1 MAPPPEIT
9 SNGGTQRGKRLWK
22 WHLRGCS
29 VNHRISV
36 STLLSTIP
44 FFSRCGSDFRAGSSL
59 ISADPKALLGQDSF
73 MSVPNEENL
82 SSHSQLSSHFFLDL
96 LDSII
101 VDVASECHRVAR
113 LGLDSNL
120 EEEDEELKLSAQA
133 RVRVADPSNSN
144 EANGKYVVDIFGQ
157 THPPVANEIFDCM
170 NCGRSIMAGR
180 FAPHLEKCM
189 GKGRK
194 ARLKVTR
201 SSTAAQNRY
210 SRGSPSPGSTYSPYS
225 NYSTN
230 SMNRLANGTSTFAGE
245 EHSNGTLES

>member
-1 MAPPPEIT
+1 MGVRT
-9 SNGGTQRGKRLWK
+9 
-22 WHLRGCS
+22 
-29 VNHRISV
+29 VNHRIPV
-36 STLLSTIP
+36 STLVSTIP
-44 FFSRCGSDFRAGSSL
+44 CDLSVFSCCGSDFRAGSKS
-59 ISADPKALLGQDSF
+59 LGQDSF

-82 SSHSQLSSHFFLDL
+82 SYSQLSYFFLDL

-101 VDVASECHRVAR
+101 VDVATECHRVAR

-157 THPPVANEIFDCM
+157 THPPVANEIFDCL

-201 SSTAAQNRY
+201 SSTATQNRY
-210 SRGSPSPGSTYSPYS
+210 SRGGPSPGSTHSPYS

>member
-22 WHLRGCS
+22 VGKSAKILE
-29 VNHRISV
+29 
-36 STLLSTIP
+36 
-44 FFSRCGSDFRAGSSL
+44 SSL
-59 ISADPKALLGQDSF
+59 AVVQISEQDPKALLGQDSF

>member
-1 MAPPPEIT
+1 M
-9 SNGGTQRGKRLWK
+9 
-22 WHLRGCS
+22 
-29 VNHRISV
+29 
-36 STLLSTIP
+36 
-44 FFSRCGSDFRAGSSL
+44 SDP
-59 ISADPKALLGQDSF
+59 D
-73 MSVPNEENL
+73 EENL
-82 SSHSQLSSHFFLDL
+82 SPHSELSSHFFRDI

-144 EANGKYVVDIFGQ
+144 EVNGKYVVDIFGQ
-157 THPPVANEIFDCM
+157 THPAVANEIFECM
-170 NCGRSIMAGR
+170 NCGRPIMAGK

-201 SSTAAQNRY
+201 SSTAAQTRY
-210 SRGSPSPGSTYSPYS
+210 SSRNSHVSSTYSPYS
-225 NYSTN
+225 NYSSNN
-230 SMNRLANGTSTFAGE
+230 SMNRLAANGTSTFAGE
-245 EHSNGTLES
+245 EHSNGTSEP

>member
-1 MAPPPEIT
+1 M
-9 SNGGTQRGKRLWK
+9 
-22 WHLRGCS
+22 
-29 VNHRISV
+29 
-36 STLLSTIP
+36 
-44 FFSRCGSDFRAGSSL
+44 
-59 ISADPKALLGQDSF
+59 
-73 MSVPNEENL
+73 
-82 SSHSQLSSHFFLDL
+82 QLSSHFFWDL

-101 VDVASECHRVAR
+101 VDVASECHRVAK

-189 GKGRK
+189 GK
-194 ARLKVTR
+194 VTLL
-201 SSTAAQNRY
+201 SFVTLAVYHKFMISLFIHAFGLF
-210 SRGSPSPGSTYSPYS
+210 GSLIYISFWFF
-225 NYSTN
+225 
-230 SMNRLANGTSTFAGE
+230 TSG
-245 EHSNGTLES
+245 